1 VKYYLISGE
10 ASGDLHGAHL
20 ISALKKLDSKAEFR
34 AWGGDLIE
42 KEGVTLV
49 KHFKDLAFMG
59 FWEVLK
65 NLPKIL
71 NNIAFCKKDIMAFQ
85 PEVIIYV
92 DYHGFNLRIAQWAKS
107 KGFKN
112 HYYIS
117 PQIWAWK
124 ENRIKKMKKCIDEL
138 YVILPFEKPF
148 FEEKHQFK
156 VHFVGHPLM
165 DYLLNFPQ
173 KKSFLKE
180 NDLSTT
186 QPIVALLPGSRMQEI
201 QKMLPLFKKVADLFP
216 MYQFVIGAAPSIA
229 EEHYLKYTLNNTLK
243 VVYNHTYDLLQHS
256 SAALVTSGT
265 ATLETALFKVPQIV
279 CYRTNPINFW
289 IAKKILNLKYI
300 SLVNLILD
308 RPAVL
313 ELIQEDCS
321 PNRLA
326 TELKNLMESKDK
338 NQSLQKA
345 YSLLNSLLGKGGASA
360 KTASIIYNQ
369 IQK

>member
-1 VKYYLISGE
+1 
-10 ASGDLHGAHL
+10 
-20 ISALKKLDSKAEFR
+20 
-34 AWGGDLIE
+34 
-42 KEGVTLV
+42 
-49 KHFKDLAFMG
+49 
-59 FWEVLK
+59 
-65 NLPKIL
+65 
-71 NNIAFCKKDIMAFQ
+71 
-85 PEVIIYV
+85 
-92 DYHGFNLRIAQWAKS
+92 
-107 KGFKN
+107 
-112 HYYIS
+112 
-117 PQIWAWK
+117 
-124 ENRIKKMKKCIDEL
+124 
-138 YVILPFEKPF
+138 
-148 FEEKHQFK
+148 
-156 VHFVGHPLM
+156 
-165 DYLLNFPQ
+165 
-173 KKSFLKE
+173 
-180 NDLSTT
+180 
-186 QPIVALLPGSRMQEI
+186 
-201 QKMLPLFKKVADLFP
+201 MLPLFKKVADLFP

-345 YSLLNSLLGKGGASA
+345 YSLLNSLHGKGGASA